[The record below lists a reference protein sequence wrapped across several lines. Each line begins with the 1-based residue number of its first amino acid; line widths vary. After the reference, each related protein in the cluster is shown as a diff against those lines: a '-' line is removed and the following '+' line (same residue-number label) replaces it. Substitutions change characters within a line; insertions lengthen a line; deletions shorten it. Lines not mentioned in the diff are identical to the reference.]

1 MRINLR
7 IHVKVKLYL
16 KLPDKLKQ
24 QITYVINSNQ
34 VNSSINTL
42 MDLCILTTINLE
54 AQLMSRGYG
63 VLQKLS

>member
-42 MDLCILTTINLE
+42 MELCILTTINLE
-54 AQLMSRGYG
+54 VELM
-63 VLQKLS
+63 L